1 MNLTILSHTEQ
12 SKLIETAKKRGH
24 QTRVINPD
32 DLYLFLSDA
41 KGYDRIYEKGERVP
55 LAEMDAIIPR
65 IGRNLIPFG
74 LAVVEHINK
83 NMNVFSTSTADGLRV
98 CADKFLTSQRLSQKR
113 IKIPKTVMGY
123 RPDNPEFLIE
133 KVGGLPAIG
142 KMLQGSQGKGVMILE
157 SKLAANT
164 AIESLY
170 KADADLLLQQYLAA
184 DSKDI
189 RAIVVNGKVV
199 VAMER
204 TGNRGDFRANISKGG
219 SGRKITL
226 MPEEEQ
232 MAIDC
237 ADAVGLEFCGV
248 DLMRANGTTYAIEIN
263 GNPGTRIIDITG
275 VNYFEALL
283 DYVEQN
289 YKKPQKKA
297 DAITKAETFE
307 YYMLPPDLD

>member
-1 MNLTILSHTEQ
+1 MNLTIISHSEQ
-12 SKLIETAKKRGH
+12 SKLIDTAKRRGH
-24 QTRVINPD
+24 TTRLINPD

-41 KGYDRIYEKGERVP
+41 KGYDRIYEKGQRVP
-55 LAEMDAIIPR
+55 LSEMEAVIPR

-83 NMNVFSTSTADGLRV
+83 NMGVFSTSTADGLRV
-98 CADKFLTSQRLSQKR
+98 CADKFLTSQRLSQKKIR
-113 IKIPKTVMGY
+113 IPKTVMGY
-123 RPDNPEFLIE
+123 RPDNPEFLID

-184 DSKDI
+184 DAKDI
-189 RAIVVNGKVV
+189 RAIVIDGKVV

-204 TGNRGDFRANISKGG
+204 TGNKGDFRANISKGG
-219 SGRKITL
+219 SGKKITL
-226 MPEEEQ
+226 TPDEEQ

-237 ADAVGLEFCGV
+237 AAAVGLDFCGV
-248 DLMRANGTTYAIEIN
+248 DLMRANGTTYAIEMN
-263 GNPGTRIIDITG
+263 GNPGTKIIDITG
-275 VNYFEALL
+275 VNYFDALL
-283 DYVEQN
+283 DFVEQN

-297 DAITKAETFE
+297 DTTTKSETME
-307 YYMLPPDLD
+307 YYTLPPDLC